1 MIPSMDHALDLFI
14 HWAPFF
20 PSNCGTQKNIA
31 LTCFGFKK
39 KNMVTNFA
47 IFPEF
52 YPEVSAGA
60 TLQQSL
66 LPLLPLL
73 PLLRLLRLFCT
84 VLMGKWGFQPRSQVT
99 Q

>member
-1 MIPSMDHALDLFI
+1 MIPSMDHALDIFI

-60 TLQQSL
+60 PLQQSL

-73 PLLRLLRLFCT
+73 PLLRLLRLFCK

>member
-1 MIPSMDHALDLFI
+1 MHLTYLFI
-14 HWAPFF
+14 GRRFF
-20 PSNCGTQKNIA
+20 RQIVVPQKT
-31 LTCFGFKK
+31 LLSHVLDFKK

-60 TLQQSL
+60 PLQQSL

-73 PLLRLLRLFCT
+73 PLLRLLRLFCK